1 MKPKDINTKNKSS
14 VSSSYRNPTDE
25 EFWSAIRKILSYE
38 EPSHK
43 WSQLNRMAR
52 RHVDKKM
59 FEQLPLA
66 TQNKIFAQIFGVENP
81 LFESIDKSW
90 LNFDRIFSALVAY
103 EDLKR
108 FERLA
113 FDMWYQTKELHDAK
127 ICNQEFLSQLL
138 GEKMERFQT
147 SEIAWLDFWVS
158 NSFAWHKLF
167 DHEFSKIEP
176 AVGAGLSRI
185 LQGFRDRLK
194 ADSKLKP
201 ISVWVLEQQELRKLF
216 SGGFLCEKVLLVEGQ
231 TEIILLP
238 ALAKLLNIDLI
249 EISAYIDPCGGAQQV
264 AKQYLNLRDTV
275 SLPILCLLD
284 GDAIEQAELISDSL
298 RDCDRLL
305 TLRKGE
311 IEDLFL
317 EETIFRCM
325 QVYLSEM
332 GYLDSIVFEDIQNSS
347 EAASEGKTHRRV
359 EILDRLCRSRGLGD
373 FDKVAF
379 AKILA
384 EKIEK
389 PEVPEEAK
397 VILRQLKDLDLDK
410 RGLRFND

>member
-1 MKPKDINTKNKSS
+1 
-14 VSSSYRNPTDE
+14 
-25 EFWSAIRKILSYE
+25 
-38 EPSHK
+38 
-43 WSQLNRMAR
+43 
-52 RHVDKKM
+52 M

-81 LFESIDKSW
+81 QFESADQNQQNIC
-90 LNFDRIFSALVAY
+90 RTISALVAY

-113 FDMWYQTKELHDAK
+113 FDMWYQNKDFHDAK
-127 ICNQEFLSQLL
+127 ICNSDFLRQLF
-138 GEKMERFQT
+138 GERMDRFQP

-158 NSFAWHKLF
+158 NAFAWHKLF
-167 DHEFSKIEP
+167 DSEFARIEQSIGL
-176 AVGAGLSRI
+176 ALSRI
-185 LQGFRDRLK
+185 LEAFRNRVYSDATLH
-194 ADSKLKP
+194 P
-201 ISVWVLEQQELRKLF
+201 ISVWVSLRPDLQKLF
-216 SGGFLCEKVLLVEGQ
+216 SGGFLCEKIMLVEGQ
-231 TEIILLP
+231 TEVILLP

-275 SLPILCLLD
+275 SLPIMCLLD
-284 GDAIEQAELISDSL
+284 GDAVEQAELISDSL

-317 EETIFRCM
+317 EETIFHCL
-325 QVYLSEM
+325 QIYLSEM
-332 GYLDSIVFEDIQNSS
+332 GFLDSIQFEDLHVEPEPAPQAQSHAQLQLPFQSRFVIQPPQQPVQQQPQQP
-347 EAASEGKTHRRV
+347 EPKVRRRV
-359 EILDRLCRSRGLGD
+359 EILDRLCRARGLGD

-379 AKILA
+379 AKVLS
-384 EKIEK
+384 EKIERA
-389 PEVPEEAK
+389 EVPEEAK
-397 VILRQLKDLDLDK
+397 VILNQLKDLDLDK

>member
-1 MKPKDINTKNKSS
+1 

-52 RHVDKKM
+52 RHVDKKVL
-59 FEQLPLA
+59 EQLPLA

-81 LFESIDKSW
+81 LFESVDKTW
-90 LNFDRIFSALVAY
+90 LNFDQTLSALVAY

-127 ICNQEFLSQLL
+127 ICNQDFLNELF
-138 GEKMERFQT
+138 GEKIDRFQK
-147 SEIAWLDFWVS
+147 SEIAWLDYWVN

-167 DHEFSKIEP
+167 DSEFSKIDNLF
-176 AVGAGLSRI
+176 GRSLSRI
-185 LQGFRDRLK
+185 LLGFRDRLQ
-194 ADSKLKP
+194 ADLKVQP
-201 ISVWVLEQQELRKLF
+201 LSVWVLQRKEMRKLF
-216 SGGFLCEKVLLVEGQ
+216 SGGFLCEKILLVEGQ
-231 TEIILLP
+231 TEMILLP

-249 EISAYIDPCGGAQQV
+249 EISSYIDACGGAQQV

-284 GDAIEQAELISDSL
+284 GDALEQAELISDSL

-325 QVYLSEM
+325 QIYMSEM
-332 GYLDSIVFEDIQNSS
+332 GYLDTIVFEDLREQAETVS
-347 EAASEGKTHRRV
+347 EAQGQRRV
-359 EILDRLCRSRGLGD
+359 EILDRLCRQRGLGD

-389 PEVPEEAK
+389 TEVPEEAK

>member
-1 MKPKDINTKNKSS
+1 
-14 VSSSYRNPTDE
+14 
-25 EFWSAIRKILSYE
+25 
-38 EPSHK
+38 
-43 WSQLNRMAR
+43 MAR
-52 RHVDKKM
+52 RHVDKKVL
-59 FEQLPLA
+59 EQLPLA

-81 LFESIDKSW
+81 LFESVDKTW
-90 LNFDRIFSALVAY
+90 LNFDQTLSALVAY

-127 ICNQEFLSQLL
+127 ICNQDFLNELF
-138 GEKMERFQT
+138 GEKIDRFQK
-147 SEIAWLDFWVS
+147 SEIAWLDYWVN

-167 DHEFSKIEP
+167 DSEFSKIDNLF
-176 AVGAGLSRI
+176 GRSLSRI
-185 LQGFRDRLK
+185 LLGFRDRLQ
-194 ADSKLKP
+194 ADLKVQP
-201 ISVWVLEQQELRKLF
+201 LSVWVLQRKEMRKLF
-216 SGGFLCEKVLLVEGQ
+216 SGGFLCEKILLVEGQ
-231 TEIILLP
+231 TEMILLP

-249 EISAYIDPCGGAQQV
+249 EISSYIDACGGAQQV

-284 GDAIEQAELISDSL
+284 GDALEQAELISDSL

-325 QVYLSEM
+325 QIYMSEM
-332 GYLDSIVFEDIQNSS
+332 GYLDTIVFEDLREQAETVS
-347 EAASEGKTHRRV
+347 EAQGQRRV
-359 EILDRLCRSRGLGD
+359 EILDRLCRQRGLGD

-389 PEVPEEAK
+389 TEVPEEAK

>member
-1 MKPKDINTKNKSS
+1 M
-14 VSSSYRNPTDE
+14 SSSYRNPTDE

-52 RHVDKKM
+52 RHVDKKVL
-59 FEQLPLA
+59 EQLPLA

-81 LFESIDKSW
+81 LFESVDKTW
-90 LNFDRIFSALVAY
+90 LNFDQTLSALVAY

-127 ICNQEFLSQLL
+127 ICNQDFLNELF
-138 GEKMERFQT
+138 GEKIDRFQK
-147 SEIAWLDFWVS
+147 SEIAWLDYWVN

-167 DHEFSKIEP
+167 DSEFSKIDNLF
-176 AVGAGLSRI
+176 GRSLSRI
-185 LQGFRDRLK
+185 LLGFRDRLQ
-194 ADSKLKP
+194 ADLKVQP
-201 ISVWVLEQQELRKLF
+201 LSVWVLQRKEMRKLF
-216 SGGFLCEKVLLVEGQ
+216 SGGFLCEKILLVEGQ
-231 TEIILLP
+231 TEMILLP

-249 EISAYIDPCGGAQQV
+249 EISSYIDACGGAQQV

-284 GDAIEQAELISDSL
+284 GDALEQAELISDSL

-325 QVYLSEM
+325 QIYMSEM
-332 GYLDSIVFEDIQNSS
+332 GYLDTIVFEDLREQAETVS
-347 EAASEGKTHRRV
+347 EAQGQRRV
-359 EILDRLCRSRGLGD
+359 EILDRLCRQRGLGD

-389 PEVPEEAK
+389 TEVPEEAK

>member
-1 MKPKDINTKNKSS
+1 
-14 VSSSYRNPTDE
+14 
-25 EFWSAIRKILSYE
+25 
-38 EPSHK
+38 
-43 WSQLNRMAR
+43 MAR
-52 RHVDKKM
+52 RHVDKKVL
-59 FEQLPLA
+59 EQLPLA

-81 LFESIDKSW
+81 LFESVDKTW
-90 LNFDRIFSALVAY
+90 LNFDQTLSALVAY

-127 ICNQEFLSQLL
+127 ICNQDFLNELF
-138 GEKMERFQT
+138 GERIDRFQK
-147 SEIAWLDFWVS
+147 SEIAWLDYWVN

-167 DHEFSKIEP
+167 DSEFSKIDNLL
-176 AVGAGLSRI
+176 GRSLSRI
-185 LQGFRDRLK
+185 LLGFRDRLQ
-194 ADSKLKP
+194 ADMKVQPL
-201 ISVWVLEQQELRKLF
+201 SVWVLQRKEMRKLF
-216 SGGFLCEKVLLVEGQ
+216 SGGFLCEKILLVEGQ
-231 TEIILLP
+231 TEMILLP

-249 EISAYIDPCGGAQQV
+249 EISSYIDACGGAQQV

-284 GDAIEQAELISDSL
+284 GDALEQAELISDSL

-325 QVYLSEM
+325 QIYMSEM
-332 GYLDSIVFEDIQNSS
+332 GYLDTIVFEDLREQAETAS
-347 EAASEGKTHRRV
+347 EAQGQRRV
-359 EILDRLCRSRGLGD
+359 EILDRLCRQRGLGD

-389 PEVPEEAK
+389 TEVPEEAK

>member
-1 MKPKDINTKNKSS
+1 LKPKDINTKNKSS

-43 WSQLNRMAR
+43 WSQLSRLAR

-81 LFESIDKSW
+81 LFETVDKNW
-90 LNFDRIFSALVAY
+90 RIFDQTISALICF

-113 FDMWYQTKELHDAK
+113 FDMWYQSKDLHDAK
-127 ICNQEFLSQLL
+127 ICNLDFLRQLF
-138 GEKMERFQT
+138 GEKIDRFQP

-167 DHEFSKIEP
+167 DPEFAQIDQSIGS
-176 AVGAGLSRI
+176 ALSRI
-185 LQGFRDRLK
+185 LVAFRDQVNSS
-194 ADSKLKP
+194 SKPQP
-201 ISVWVLEQQELRKLF
+201 ISVWVLLRKDLQKLF
-216 SGGFLCEKVLLVEGQ
+216 SGGFLCEKILLVEGQ
-231 TEIILLP
+231 TEVILLP

-249 EISAYIDPCGGAQQV
+249 EISAYIDACGGAQQV
-264 AKQYLNLRDTV
+264 TKQYLNLRDTV

-284 GDAIEQAELISDSL
+284 GDAIEQSELISDSL

-311 IEDLFL
+311 IEDLFSQ
-317 EETIFRCM
+317 ETIFRCM
-325 QVYLSEM
+325 QLYVSEM
-332 GYLDSIVFEDIQNSS
+332 GYLDSIQFEDLRIHQESAP
-347 EAASEGKTHRRV
+347 EDKIRRRV
-359 EILDRLCRSRGLGD
+359 EMLDRLCRSRGLGD

-379 AKILA
+379 AKILS
-384 EKIEK
+384 EKISK
-389 PEVPEEAK
+389 SEVPEEAK
-397 VILRQLKDLDLDK
+397 IILRQLKDLDLDK
-410 RGLRFND
+410 RGLRFDD